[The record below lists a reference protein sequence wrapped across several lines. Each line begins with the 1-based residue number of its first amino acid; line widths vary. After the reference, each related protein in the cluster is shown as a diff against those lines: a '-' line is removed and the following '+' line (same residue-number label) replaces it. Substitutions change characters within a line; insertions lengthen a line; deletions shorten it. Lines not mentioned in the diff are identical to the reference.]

1 MTLIR
6 FGTIGTGF
14 ITKHF
19 IGGALETKELTLTA
33 IYSRNLD
40 KARELG
46 QLFTDSLENE
56 ISYFS
61 NLEEMAKSDVIDA
74 VYIASPNS
82 LHIQQAM
89 LFLSHGKHVLVEK
102 PAASNL
108 SELKEATAL
117 AKKKGLVF
125 MEGMKSLTMP
135 AYLALKENLPRI
147 GQVRK
152 YLGNYCQYS
161 SRYDKH
167 KNGEYIN
174 TFHKEFSNGALMDIG
189 VYCLYPLIDLFGLP
203 DEVKAVG
210 TILENG
216 GVDGSGSMLLK
227 YPQMDASLTY
237 SKISDSFME
246 SEIQG
251 EKGSILIDRIG
262 SPLRITV
269 ILRDGTREVISPET
283 KDNDF
288 YYEAVEFAKTIQDGK
303 SFSPINN
310 ELLAHQVHDVMTKAR
325 QQIPLVFPADKA

>member
-1 MTLIR
+1 MIR

-19 IGGALETKELTLTA
+19 IGGALETKELTLAA
-33 IYSRNLD
+33 IYSRNLEN
-40 KARELG
+40 AQELG
-46 QLFTDSLENE
+46 DLFKDSIEND

-61 NLEEMAKSDVIDA
+61 DLETMAKSDKIDA

-82 LHIQQAM
+82 LHIEQAK

-108 SELKEATAL
+108 TELKEATAL
-117 AKKKGLVF
+117 AKEKGLVF

-152 YLGNYCQYS
+152 FIGNYCQYS
-161 SRYDKH
+161 SRYDRH
-167 KNGEYIN
+167 KNGEWVN
-174 TFHKEFSNGALMDIG
+174 TFQSKFSNGALMDIG
-189 VYCLYPLIDLFGLP
+189 VYCIYPVVELFGAP
-203 DEVKAVG
+203 EEVKAVG
-210 TILENG
+210 TLLENG

-227 YPQMDASLTY
+227 YAQLEASLTY
-237 SKISDSFME
+237 SKISDSFIG

-251 EKGSILIDRIG
+251 ELGSIMIDRIG
-262 SPLRITV
+262 SPLELTL
-269 ILRDGTREVISPET
+269 ILRDGTKEVITPKT

-288 YYEAVEFAKTIQDGK
+288 YYEAVEFAKTIKEGK
-303 SFSPINN
+303 SFSPIYRE
-310 ELLAHQVHDVMTKAR
+310 ELSHQVHDIMTKAR
-325 QQIPLVFPADKA
+325 QQIHLVFPADQA